1 MLPKKKPHADLSRF
15 TGLFFAIGLV
25 IATSITLFAFNVNV
39 KKTPPKAV
47 VFPSVHQPLDEPIEL
62 VTFPSPPPPPPA
74 PPMIYEGC
82 HFIEIIECGFPEAT
96 QEQEEITELPF
107 SVVGEV
113 PRFQVDS
120 DLPNDQELLKKR
132 FKENLEKHVKEHFS
146 YPKECADLNIQGRV
160 FVAFLIDTEGF
171 VRVKNV
177 RGPHHLLEEKSREI
191 IEKLPRFIA
200 GKSQGKAVSVSYA
213 YPITFKLN

>member
-25 IATSITLFAFNVNV
+25 IATSMTLFAFNINV

-74 PPMIYEGC
+74 PPIIYEGC
-82 HFIEIIECGFPEAT
+82 QHIIECFSFDT
-96 QEQEEITELPF
+96 IQEQEITELPF
-107 SVVGEV
+107 SIVDEV